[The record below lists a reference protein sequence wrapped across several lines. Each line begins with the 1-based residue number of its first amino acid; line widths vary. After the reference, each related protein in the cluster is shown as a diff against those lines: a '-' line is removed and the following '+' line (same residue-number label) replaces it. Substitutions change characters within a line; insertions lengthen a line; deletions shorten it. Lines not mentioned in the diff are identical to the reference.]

1 MPVKEMNPSMVRDV
15 DAEVTALVNS
25 SRYTKSSPP
34 ENGAAG
40 ANETA
45 QPGAP
50 ISEVTRG
57 SR

>member
-15 DAEVTALVNS
+15 DAEITALVNS

-34 ENGAAG
+34 ENGACG
-40 ANETA
+40 ADEKS

-50 ISEVTRG
+50 IAEVTRG